1 MRKDKSKE
9 YKKNSRKNK
18 GMEYEKVRYT
28 RNGKHKR
35 KEMAELMG
43 S

>member
-18 GMEYEKVRYT
+18 GMVYEKVRYT
-28 RNGKHKR
+28 RNVKHKS
-35 KEMAELMG
+35 KEITELIYF
-43 S
+43 